1 MDHNMTTQ
9 SIKKSRLGPIVVIG
23 IAGLL
28 LLVVSL
34 PSQAQAA
41 AAGAPNEFA
50 NALAPLATLPP
61 RPTAVPTVTVTPL
74 PVYVP
79 PMVGGSIEL
88 RIPSAPAGLWTVV
101 QWQDGLGG
109 WHDVEGWQGTL
120 VDGWQIWWVARRDFR
135 KGPFRWIVYQDLTK
149 GALLAVSQSFNL
161 PTSDGD
167 LVRVAASL
175 KP

>member
-1 MDHNMTTQ
+1 MTTQ
-9 SIKKSRLGPIVVIG
+9 PIKKSRLGPILIIG
-23 IAGLL
+23 VAGLL
-28 LLVVSL
+28 LLVALL
-34 PSQAQAA
+34 PSQTQGTS
-41 AAGAPNEFA
+41 AGTLNEFV
-50 NALAPLATLPP
+50 NAPAQQSTLPP
-61 RPTAVPTVTVTPL
+61 RPTAMPTVTVTPL

-88 RIPSAPAGLWTVV
+88 RVPSAPAGLWTVV

-120 VDGWQIWWVARRDFR
+120 VDGWQIWWVARRDFGT
-135 KGPFRWIVYQDLTK
+135 GPFRWIVYQDPTK

>member
-1 MDHNMTTQ
+1 MTTQ
-9 SIKKSRLGPIVVIG
+9 RIKKSRFGPVVVIG

-28 LLVVSL
+28 LMVTLL
-34 PSQAQAA
+34 ASQTQSTS
-41 AAGAPNEFA
+41 AGTANEFV
-50 NALAPLATLPP
+50 NAPAQQSTLPP
-61 RPTAVPTVTVTPL
+61 RPSAVPTVTVTPL

-79 PMVGGSIEL
+79 PMVGGSIML
-88 RIPSAPAGLWTVV
+88 RVPSAPAGLWTVV

-120 VDGWQIWWVARRDFR
+120 VDGWQIWWVARRDFGT
-135 KGPFRWIVYQDLTK
+135 GPFRWVVYQDSTK

-161 PTSDGD
+161 PTSDGN
-167 LVRVAASL
+167 LVWVTASL

>member
-1 MDHNMTTQ
+1 MDHDMTTLPIKQ
-9 SIKKSRLGPIVVIG
+9 SGWGPILIIG
-23 IAGLL
+23 VAGLL
-28 LLVVSL
+28 LMAALL
-34 PSQAQAA
+34 LSQLQGAS
-41 AAGAPNEFA
+41 AGTAGEFVNAPA
-50 NALAPLATLPP
+50 RQSTLPP
-61 RPTAVPTVTVTPL
+61 RPTAVPTMTVTPP

-79 PMVGGSIEL
+79 PMVGGSITL

-120 VDGWQIWWVARRDFR
+120 VDGWQIWWVARRDFGT
-135 KGPFRWIVYQDLTK
+135 GPFRWAVYQNPTRNV
-149 GALLAVSQSFNL
+149 LLAASESFNL

-167 LVRVAASL
+167 LVGVTVSL